1 MTAANI
7 IITVLGGLALFLFGM
22 KTMSDGLQKVAGPT
36 MRIILSKMT
45 GNRFSGVITG
55 TLITSMIQSSSATTV
70 MLISFVSAELL
81 TLTQAVGVVM
91 GANIGTTMTGWIVAL
106 FGFKFKIILLSFPAI
121 FLGFL
126 PRLLGMQKQADWGE
140 VLLGFG
146 VLFLGLDFMKESAE
160 SLKDSAAILAFVQSV
175 DASTMLHRLGAVA
188 VGAIITMIIQS
199 SSATMTITMT
209 LAAQGIIDVP
219 SACALVLGE
228 NIGTTITANLAALG
242 ASREAKQTAVSH
254 SVFNLFG
261 ALWAIILFNP
271 YLQFIDY
278 IVPGELMNSSTAT
291 AISMVALAA
300 HVAMFHTMFNV
311 INTGLCLPFIKQI
324 AWAASWIVP
333 SKTLKDRPILQY
345 LDPHVISSPPMALH
359 AVRLEVRN
367 MTNEVYSMLDKVLL
381 LIESPVSKMG
391 LVADAISQSENK
403 VDYLEKEII
412 QYLVIITQGE
422 TSRSEAHEITG
433 MIGVVHYIE
442 RIGDRCESLQRVLA
456 RRYDQKIE
464 QSEEA
469 TKQLLEIGNT
479 TRQFIRL
486 IADNLEH
493 PSPEIM
499 VTAQGLENTIDE
511 MRRLMRDSH
520 ITRLNEQCC
529 SVASGL
535 MFIDMLT
542 SFEKIGDHAYNVA
555 QVLGGER

>member
-1 MTAANI
+1 MTVANI

-36 MRIILSKMT
+36 MRTILSKMT
-45 GNRFSGVITG
+45 GNRFSGVLTG
-55 TLITSMIQSSSATTV
+55 TLITSMVQSSSATTV

-126 PRLLGMQKQADWGE
+126 PRLLGMPRLVDWGE

-146 VLFLGLDFMKESAE
+146 ILFLGLDFMKESVGN
-160 SLKDSAAILAFVQSV
+160 LKDSAAILAFVQSV
-175 DASTMLHRLGAVA
+175 DASTMTHRLWAVA
-188 VGAIITMIIQS
+188 VGALITMIIQS

-219 SACALVLGE
+219 SACALILGE

-254 SVFNLFG
+254 SIFNLFG
-261 ALWAIILFNP
+261 AAWAILLFTP
-271 YLQFIDY
+271 YLQLIDTL
-278 IVPGELMNSSTAT
+278 VPGELMNSATGT

-311 INTGLCLPFIKQI
+311 INTVLFLPFVKQI
-324 AWAASWIVP
+324 AWTASRIVP
-333 SKTLKDRPILQY
+333 SDPMKHRPILQY

-367 MTNEVYSMLDKVLL
+367 MTSEVYAMLDKVIL
-381 LIESPVSKMG
+381 LIESPVAKMG

-403 VDYLEKEII
+403 VDYLEKEIVE
-412 QYLVIITQGE
+412 YLVIITQGE

-433 MIGVVHYIE
+433 MISVVHYIE
-442 RIGDRCESLQRVLA
+442 RIGDRCETLHKLLA

-464 QSEEA
+464 QSPEA

-479 TRQFIRL
+479 TRRFMRL

-499 VTAQGLENTIDE
+499 VSAHGLEKAIDE
-511 MRRLMRDSH
+511 MRTRMRDSH
-520 ITRLNEQCC
+520 ISRLNEQCC
-529 SVASGL
+529 SVTSGL

-542 SFEKIGDHAYNVA
+542 SFEKIGDLAYSIA
-555 QVLGGER
+555 QVLAGEH

>member
-1 MTAANI
+1 MTVSNI

-36 MRIILSKMT
+36 MRTILSKMT
-45 GNRFSGVITG
+45 GNRFSGVLTG
-55 TLITSMIQSSSATTV
+55 TLITSMVQSSSATTV

-121 FLGFL
+121 FMGFL
-126 PRLLGMQKQADWGE
+126 PRLLGMHKLADWGE

-146 VLFLGLDFMKESAE
+146 LLFLGLDFMKESAE

-175 DASTMLHRLGAVA
+175 DASTLMHRMGTVA

-254 SVFNLFG
+254 SIFNLFG
-261 ALWAIILFNP
+261 ALWAIVLFNP
-271 YLQFIDY
+271 YLQLIDY
-278 IVPGELMNSSTAT
+278 IVPGELMDSSTGT

-311 INTGLCLPFIKQI
+311 INTGLCLPFVKQI
-324 AWAASWIVP
+324 AWAASKIIP
-333 SKTLKDRPILQY
+333 SKVLKDRPILQY

-367 MTNEVYSMLDKVLL
+367 MTYEVKSMLDKVLL
-381 LIESPVSKMG
+381 LIESPVAKMG

-403 VDYLEKEII
+403 VDYLEKEIV

-422 TSRSEAHEITG
+422 TSRSEAREITG
-433 MIGVVHYIE
+433 LIGAVHYIE
-442 RIGDRCESLQRVLA
+442 RIGDRCEALHKLLA

-469 TKQLLEIGNT
+469 TKQLMEIGNT
-479 TRQFIRL
+479 TRQFLRL
-486 IADNLEH
+486 ISDNLEH
-493 PSPEIM
+493 PSPEVM
-499 VTAQGLENTIDE
+499 VTAQSLENSIDE
-511 MRRLMRDSH
+511 MRIRMRDSH
-520 ITRLNEQCC
+520 ISRLHEQCC

-542 SFEKIGDHAYNVA
+542 SFEKIGDHAYSVA
-555 QVLGGER
+555 QVLGGEH